1 MILETCT
8 DGIKNQDELG
18 TDCGASGDC
27 GACGIE
33 YIFRSFYSF
42 EINIKSINKNGRV

>member
-33 YIFRSFYSF
+33 YIFHS
-42 EINIKSINKNGRV
+42 SIPLK